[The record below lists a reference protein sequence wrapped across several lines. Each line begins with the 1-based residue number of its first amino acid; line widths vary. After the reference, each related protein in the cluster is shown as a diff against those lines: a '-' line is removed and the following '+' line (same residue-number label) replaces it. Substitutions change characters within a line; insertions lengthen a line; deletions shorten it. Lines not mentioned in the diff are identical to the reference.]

1 MAKKEK
7 CEEEGGEEK
16 KNFQFL
22 LGSQKLI
29 SLKRFVFSASKMK
42 CRKCE

>member
-16 KNFQFL
+16 KKLSIFAWESKVDFFKTICFQC
-22 LGSQKLI
+22 
-29 SLKRFVFSASKMK
+29 LKNEM
-42 CRKCE
+42 

>member
-16 KNFQFL
+16 KKTFNFCLGVKSWFL
-22 LGSQKLI
+22 
-29 SLKRFVFSASKMK
+29 
-42 CRKCE
+42 